1 MPSPEYFDYA
11 ATTPVDRRV
20 AELML
25 RYMCEDYGNAGSRTH
40 SYGTN
45 ARAAVE
51 EARALVAELVSAS
64 EDEVIFTSGATEA
77 NNISTLGLASFGERV
92 NRRHLV
98 TTAIEHKAVL
108 EPLEHLAKSGFDLTI
123 LPVDQSGSVDPDEVR
138 LALRS
143 DTLLVSVM
151 HVNNETGVI
160 QPIKE
165 IGEALADHHSYFHV
179 DAAQGFGKELELLRN
194 PRVDLI
200 SISGHKIYAPQGVG
214 ALVTRK
220 RNGIERAPLESLNY
234 GGGQER
240 GIRPGTVSVPLAV
253 ALGEAARLASE
264 EHLHRS
270 ESVSEIEANLLKF
283 VDAAG
288 GTINGDRTRALPQIV
303 NASFR
308 GLNSEA
314 LILALKG
321 HLAISNG
328 AACSSHSYERSHV
341 LEAMRLDEWRI
352 GGAVRFSF
360 SHTTSM
366 PDWQELIG
374 IIDSV
379 RF

>member
-25 RYMCEDYGNAGSRTH
+25 RYMCEDYGNAASRTH

-200 SISGHKIYAPQGVG
+200 SISGHKIYAPQ
-214 ALVTRK
+214 T
-220 RNGIERAPLESLNY
+220 
-234 GGGQER
+234 
-240 GIRPGTVSVPLAV
+240 
-253 ALGEAARLASE
+253 
-264 EHLHRS
+264 
-270 ESVSEIEANLLKF
+270 
-283 VDAAG
+283 
-288 GTINGDRTRALPQIV
+288 
-303 NASFR
+303 
-308 GLNSEA
+308 
-314 LILALKG
+314 ILADPRYSHATNQSKKSPKPAQQRK
-321 HLAISNG
+321 HHG
-328 AACSSHSYERSHV
+328 ADIKEAKAHS
-341 LEAMRLDEWRI
+341 
-352 GGAVRFSF
+352 
-360 SHTTSM
+360 
-366 PDWQELIG
+366 
-374 IIDSV
+374 
-379 RF
+379 